1 MNDDL
6 VLHLTP
12 TDGRASKLNRVI
24 DARSVTA
31 AGVAVGAAV
40 LRVVIGAQAF
50 GTLLIGVALGAAV
63 VAVALVMTRLRHH
76 NSGLFIGN
84 GQVGTIDAFGHRHGI
99 PVQQVDHLYRCSVQ
113 LRNSNRAVP
122 QLMFVDRGDRS
133 LLRFDGADSL
143 DPAGLDEL
151 STRLGVPVRGNWD
164 ETYAFDEWVRRF
176 PGAVARST
184 RAMAVME
191 ERPKFGGLIGALV
204 ALAFFAILFAAL
216 LIRSHH

>member
-1 MNDDL
+1 MNNDL
-6 VLHLTP
+6 VLHLRPP
-12 TDGRASKLNRVI
+12 TGGAPKLNRVI

-63 VAVALVMTRLRHH
+63 VAVALAITRLRQH

-84 GQVGTIDAFGHRHGI
+84 GRVGTIDAFGHRHGI

-122 QLMFVDRGDRS
+122 QLMFVDRGDRTI
-133 LLRFDGADSL
+133 LRFDGADSL

-151 STRLGVPVRGNWD
+151 STLLGVPVRGNWD
-164 ETYAFDEWVRRF
+164 ETYAFDEWARRF
-176 PGAVARST
+176 PGVVARST

-191 ERPKFGGLIGALV
+191 ERPGFGGLIGALV
-204 ALAFFAILFAAL
+204 ALAFSAILLGAL
-216 LIRSHH
+216 LIRAHH